1 MSTDFPDAP
10 FNRTHAFDWLDQ
22 WYPVGFV
29 KDFDPAAPHRF
40 VLLGIPLVIWHQPAP
55 SSDQHHS
62 SSSSSSSSSSG
73 SWRVFADVCPHR
85 LVPLSEGRI
94 TPGGLLECPYHG
106 WAFNGQGGCEII
118 PQEGHH
124 ATPRACATAYPCVVR
139 QGLLFVKPAALP
151 KRPVASDD
159 SSSSSSAGAGV
170 HADAGGS
177 TVDAAG
183 LPLVPEFDDPAW
195 LVQDTW
201 RDVPYDWAS
210 LMENVLDASHVPF
223 THHKSISSRDSVG
236 AYDMRL
242 TRQVSGAGF
251 RGAWATGPRAGA
263 LGPQATEFVAPC
275 LMRHTIDAQLRGY
288 ESMVVVYAVPIAPGK
303 CRLLNRNAFKFTGQ
317 GWAAK
322 LPALLMKA
330 APGWA
335 IHLGTQVPLEDDQI
349 FLHYGEAE
357 FVAAAGKGKSAAQAY
372 YMPSKA
378 DTYVVAFR
386 SWIRHH
392 GNGGPFGDV
401 GRPEYRA
408 HLQPRLSHPQLL
420 DRYSQHTANCAQ
432 CQAAL
437 KQVTA
442 GRRLLGWAAGLCC
455 GAALL
460 TAAAA
465 VAALAAASTV
475 AGGSSTAA
483 AAAPAAAG
491 IGSKAASLLLAGAA
505 AAANAVLP
513 LPGGPDALLLQP
525 EAVAGLLAGA
535 GLRVGGWAAAAA
547 AAWLLRGA
555 LTGLE
560 GAFHTGSYPPP
571 RNKGP

>member
-29 KDFDPAAPHRF
+29 KDFDPAAPHRL

-55 SSDQHHS
+55 SSDQHH
-62 SSSSSSSSSSG
+62 SSSSSSSSSG

-94 TPGGLLECPYHG
+94 TPGGLLQCPYHG

-159 SSSSSSAGAGV
+159 SSSSSSSAGAGV

-177 TVDAAG
+177 TADAAG

-408 HLQPRLSHPQLL
+408 QLQPRLSHPQLL

-437 KQVTA
+437 KQ
-442 GRRLLGWAAGLCC
+442 
-455 GAALL
+455 
-460 TAAAA
+460 
-465 VAALAAASTV
+465 
-475 AGGSSTAA
+475 
-483 AAAPAAAG
+483 
-491 IGSKAASLLLAGAA
+491 
-505 AAANAVLP
+505 
-513 LPGGPDALLLQP
+513 P
-525 EAVAGLLAGA
+525 EAVAGLLGGA